1 LDQKYNVFLLM
12 DTNGES
18 HNVRLTLGNQKDQMA
33 FVELNGVVPW
43 SMWALLGATYFIG
56 VNLQRT
62 LQMVM
67 AREELRSCSR
77 ITKEGWQ
84 IGQRRSTAVDNG
96 CDGSTR
102 AARAEC
108 CECQMDG
115 SRSHA
120 NLEPFST
127 VD

>member
-1 LDQKYNVFLLM
+1 V
-12 DTNGES
+12 ES
-18 HNVRLTLGNQKDQMA
+18 EGADWPL
-33 FVELNGVVPW
+33 LNGVVLGACG
-43 SMWALLGATYFIG
+43 ALLGATYFIG
-56 VNLQRT
+56 INHQRT

-67 AREELRSCSR
+67 GREELRSCSR

-84 IGQRRSTAVDNG
+84 IGQVDNG
-96 CDGSTR
+96 CDGSMH